1 MDASLWFRIGKSI
14 SLWFNLWYNAE
25 KTSCKLKR
33 SVTAM
38 EKRRQAIVDLV
49 NQAGELSI
57 AQLHEA
63 FPSVSE
69 VTLRKDVRCLDEEK
83 RLVRVFG
90 GAKSIQDLSNV
101 AANFS
106 ARNLLHQEEKLLIG
120 SKAAALIPAGAS
132 VYLSAGT
139 TCSAVARQLPRQPMN
154 IFTDGLNIALDLPT
168 YPEVHMELL
177 GGTIDRRLMRL
188 VGAEVMGALSQL
200 YFDYAFIGALGFHP
214 ECGFSCSSP
223 MIAATLKKA
232 MERSD
237 KVVILMDSSK
247 VNNVR
252 TPRSIDMDAV
262 DIVVSDG
269 KLPLEVVERMESHG
283 ITVL

>member
-1 MDASLWFRIGKSI
+1 
-14 SLWFNLWYNAE
+14 
-25 KTSCKLKR
+25 
-33 SVTAM
+33 M

-177 GGTIDRRLMRL
+177 
-188 VGAEVMGALSQL
+188 SQL